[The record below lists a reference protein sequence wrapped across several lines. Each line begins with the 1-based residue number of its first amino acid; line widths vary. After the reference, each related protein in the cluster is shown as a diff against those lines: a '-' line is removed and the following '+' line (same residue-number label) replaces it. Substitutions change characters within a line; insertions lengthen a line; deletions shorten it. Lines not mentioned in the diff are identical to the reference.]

1 MFPGLQQIEKS
12 CFLKIFKLEPT
23 NIKKKQDF
31 KLRKMKCR
39 VYECRPEIE
48 EFSIYK
54 ALSEDER
61 GGSAKVKQE
70 EEGNSVSL
78 KGRQA
83 TVHPYR
89 QGMYAVIK
97 EEVRTSFKDNGKV

>member
-1 MFPGLQQIEKS
+1 MHEVQ
-12 CFLKIFKLEPT
+12 T
-23 NIKKKQDF
+23 WD
-31 KLRKMKCR
+31 R
-39 VYECRPEIE
+39 E
-48 EFSIYK
+48 EFSIHK

-61 GGSAKVKQE
+61 GGSAEVKQE
-70 EEGNSVSL
+70 DEGYSVSL

-97 EEVRTSFKDNGKV
+97 EEEVKLISKHGYSVNFKSQSCF

>member
-1 MFPGLQQIEKS
+1 MHEVQAW
-12 CFLKIFKLEPT
+12 
-23 NIKKKQDF
+23 D
-31 KLRKMKCR
+31 R
-39 VYECRPEIE
+39 E

-61 GGSAKVKQE
+61 GGSAEVKQE
-70 EEGNSVSL
+70 DEGYSVSL

-97 EEVRTSFKDNGKV
+97 EEEVKKEDFFPRTMGRYRRLLH

>member
-1 MFPGLQQIEKS
+1 M
-12 CFLKIFKLEPT
+12 
-23 NIKKKQDF
+23 
-31 KLRKMKCR
+31 
-39 VYECRPEIE
+39 
-48 EFSIYK
+48 
-54 ALSEDER
+54 
-61 GGSAKVKQE
+61 KQE

-97 EEVRTSFKDNGKV
+97 EEVKKDFFPRTMGRYRRLLH

>member
-1 MFPGLQQIEKS
+1 MQ
-12 CFLKIFKLEPT
+12 T
-23 NIKKKQDF
+23 WD
-31 KLRKMKCR
+31 R
-39 VYECRPEIE
+39 E

-97 EEVRTSFKDNGKV
+97 EEVKKDFFPRTMGRYRRLLH